1 MLINGK
7 TNGSNGFHKMEFAS
21 EEDLKARLET
31 GDLLETPDQMS
42 EEYIKGLKR
51 ILTVSADTELIS
63 APSYTR
69 AAQHAPT
76 INAFVSAMAIV
87 QDELGHANIAYRL
100 LEDLGFDKEEL
111 LYGREPH
118 QFKHPYAFDVPLDSW
133 VELVCANALYDRAGY
148 VLLGD
153 IYQHTTFAPWKRG
166 LVKVD
171 REENFHLRHGET
183 WIKKICESE
192 SGRAEVQQTVD
203 WMLPMVMEWFGLPDD
218 KKKHK
223 EQLSYGIKGSSN
235 DTLRQ
240 VWLSTGVSFC
250 ESVGIT
256 LPVHWVPASS
266 PPEGGEVKEGYY
278 ELDYPFP
285 CEFDEDEKHWLM
297 EEGEIGWD
305 QVMRRWKARGPA
317 NREFVEQ
324 IQHGHKELEKMLEVA

>member
-1 MLINGK
+1 MHING
-7 TNGSNGFHKMEFAS
+7 NGKMQFAT
-21 EEDLKARLET
+21 EEDLKVRLDA

-42 EEYIKGLKR
+42 ENYIEGLKR
-51 ILTVSADTELIS
+51 ILTVSADTELMS

-69 AAQHAPT
+69 AAKNAPT

-111 LYGREPH
+111 LYGRRPH
-118 QFKHPYAFDVPLDSW
+118 EFKHPYAFDVPLDSW

-153 IYQHTTFAPWKRG
+153 IYKNTTFGPWKRG
-166 LVKVD
+166 LLKVD

-183 WIKKICESE
+183 WIRKICKSE
-192 SGRAEVQQTVD
+192 SGREEVQHAVN
-203 WMLPMVMEWFGLPDD
+203 WMFPMVMEWFGLPDD

-240 VWLSTGVSFC
+240 IWLSTGVPFC
-250 ESVGIT
+250 REVGLD
-256 LPVHWVPASS
+256 LPVHWN
-266 PPEGGEVKEGYY
+266 EDDQKY
-278 ELDYPFP
+278 ELEYPFP
-285 CEFDEDEKHWLM
+285 CQFNEDEKRWRM
-297 EEGEIGWD
+297 EDGEISWGD
-305 QVMRRWKARGPA
+305 VIKRWKSRGPA
-317 NREFVEQ
+317 NVEFVER
-324 IQHGHKELEKMLEVA
+324 IQYGHKELEKMLEIN

>member
-1 MLINGK
+1 MHING
-7 TNGSNGFHKMEFAS
+7 NGKMQFAT
-21 EEDLKARLET
+21 EEELKARLDA

-42 EEYIKGLKR
+42 EDYIMGLKR

-69 AAQHAPT
+69 AAKNAPT

-111 LYGREPH
+111 LYGRQPH

-153 IYQHTTFAPWKRG
+153 VYKHTTFGPWKRG
-166 LVKVD
+166 LLKVD

-183 WIKKICESE
+183 WIRKICRSE
-192 SGRAEVQQTVD
+192 SGRAEVQQAID
-203 WMLPMVMEWFGLPDD
+203 WMFPMVMEWFGLPDD

-223 EQLSYGIKGSSN
+223 EQLSYGIKGSTN

-240 VWLSTGVSFC
+240 IWLSTGAPFC
-250 ESVGIT
+250 EEVGLE
-256 LPVHWVPASS
+256 LPVHWIPASES
-266 PPEGGEVKEGYY
+266 DAGPADGHY

-285 CEFDEDEKHWLM
+285 CQFDEDERRWLM
-297 EEGEIGWD
+297 EDGEIGWD
-305 QVMRRWKARGPA
+305 AVVKRWKSRGPA
-317 NREFVEQ
+317 NKEFVERVQ
-324 IQHGHKELEKMLEVA
+324 YGHKELEKMLEVV

>member
-1 MLINGK
+1 MSNNGK
-7 TNGSNGFHKMEFAS
+7 TNGFNKMQFAT
-21 EEDLKARLET
+21 EEDLKARLEA
-31 GDLLETPDQMS
+31 GSLLETPDQMS
-42 EEYIKGLKR
+42 EQYVQGLKR
-51 ILTVSADTELIS
+51 ILTVSADTELMS

-69 AAQHAPT
+69 AAQNAPT

-111 LYGREPH
+111 LYGRKPH
-118 QFKHPYAFDVPLDSW
+118 EFKHPYAFDVPLDSW

-153 IYQHTTFAPWKRG
+153 IYKHTTFGPWKRG

-183 WIKKICESE
+183 WMRKICESE
-192 SGRAEVQQTVD
+192 SGREEVQAAVD
-203 WMLPMVMEWFGLPDD
+203 WMFPMVMEWFGLPDE
-218 KKKHK
+218 KKRHK

-240 VWLSTGVSFC
+240 IWMSTGIPFLDSL
-250 ESVGIT
+250 GIET
-256 LPVHWVPASS
+256 PVHWNEA
-266 PPEGGEVKEGYY
+266 EEKY

-285 CEFDEDEKHWLM
+285 CQFNEAEKRWLM

-305 QVMRRWKARGPA
+305 DVIKRWKSRGPA
-317 NREFVEQ
+317 NVEFVER
-324 IQHGHKELEKMLEVA
+324 IQYGHKELEKMLEVV

>member
-1 MLINGK
+1 MHING
-7 TNGSNGFHKMEFAS
+7 NGKMQFAS
-21 EEDLKARLET
+21 EEDLKVRLEA

-42 EEYIKGLKR
+42 QEYIAGLKR

-63 APSYTR
+63 APSYYR

-76 INAFVSAMAIV
+76 INAFVSAMAII

-111 LYGREPH
+111 LYEREPH

-153 IYQHTTFAPWKRG
+153 IYENTTFAPWKRG

-183 WIKKICESE
+183 WIRKICNSE
-192 SGRAEVQQTVD
+192 SGRAEVQQAID
-203 WMLPMVMEWFGLPDD
+203 WMFPMVMEWFGLPDD

-240 VWLSTGVSFC
+240 NWLSTGVPFC
-250 ESVGIT
+250 EGHGLK
-256 LPVHWVPASS
+256 LPVHWNEA
-266 PPEGGEVKEGYY
+266 EQKY

-285 CEFDEDEKHWLM
+285 CEFDETEKRWLM
-297 EEGEIGWD
+297 DEGEIGWD
-305 QVMRRWKARGPA
+305 QVMKRWKARGPA
-317 NREFVEQ
+317 NKEFVEK
-324 IQHGHKELEKMLEVA
+324 IQHGYKELQQMLEVA

>member
-1 MLINGK
+1 MQSNGK
-7 TNGSNGFHKMEFAS
+7 MHFAT
-21 EEDLKARLET
+21 EEELRARLDS
-31 GDLLETPDQMS
+31 GNLLETPDQMS
-42 EEYIKGLKR
+42 EEYVMGLKR
-51 ILTVSADTELIS
+51 ILTVSADTELMS

-111 LYGREPH
+111 LYGRKPH
-118 QFKHPYAFDVPLDSW
+118 EFKHPYAFDVPLDSW

-153 IYQHTTFAPWKRG
+153 IYKHTTFGPWKRG
-166 LVKVD
+166 LLKVD

-183 WIKKICESE
+183 WMRKICQSE
-192 SGRAEVQQTVD
+192 SGREEVQRAID
-203 WMLPMVMEWFGLPDD
+203 WMFPMVMEWFGLPDD

-240 VWLSTGVSFC
+240 IWMSTGVPFC
-250 ESVGIT
+250 QEVGLK
-256 LPVHWVPASS
+256 LPVHWRPSS
-266 PPEGGEVKEGYY
+266 PSEEGERGGYY

-285 CEFDEDEKHWLM
+285 CQFDEDEKRWLM

-305 QVMRRWKARGPA
+305 DVMKRWKSRGPA
-317 NREFVEQ
+317 NVEFVER
-324 IQHGHKELEKMLEVA
+324 IQYGHKELEKMLEVV